1 MTETKKTGRGGP
13 RPGSG
18 RPKSADGV
26 TIAVYLP
33 TRTAEE
39 TRRHAAD
46 RGESV
51 SQYVTEAL
59 NRRNLKEDIR
69 EEFYK

>member
-1 MTETKKTGRGGP
+1 MTDSKKTGRGGP

-59 NRRNLKEDIR
+59 DARNLKEDIKGA
-69 EEFYK
+69 FYR